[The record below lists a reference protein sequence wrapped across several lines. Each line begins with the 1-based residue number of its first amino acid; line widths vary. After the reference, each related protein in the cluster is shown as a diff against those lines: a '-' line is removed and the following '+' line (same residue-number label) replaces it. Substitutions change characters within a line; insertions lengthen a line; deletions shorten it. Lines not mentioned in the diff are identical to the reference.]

1 MINFQKVRFKNF
13 GSFGNYFTEINFDNE
28 GGMTLVTGSNGHGKS
43 YALLDSIT
51 FALFGKPFR
60 KINIP
65 QLVNTINKKNCIV
78 EVYFN
83 IGKSNYKVVRGLS
96 PKVFEIYKDD
106 TLLSQEAK
114 AKDYQRM
121 LEDQILKMNYKS
133 FTQIV
138 TLGSSSFIPFM
149 QLSANDRREVIED
162 ILDINIFSSMN
173 VILKA
178 KLSAVK
184 QSMSGLSHTIE
195 ILKEKISIQRENI
208 KNLSA
213 RKEENLSNNSK
224 KIEEVTS
231 DITKLENDISEMKK
245 QIESL
250 PSLIEDKNKIDEKIS
265 KIEKLSF
272 KLKSK
277 EKTLLKEIDFFT
289 KNEECPVC
297 MQHITEEFKTSKIES
312 LSGKCDEIT
321 KASSELI
328 DNTSL
333 LNIDVSDK
341 MNSIEKMNDIK
352 LRINEK
358 LNSISAAKKYL
369 LSLEQDVDSMND
381 FRASIKSSQ
390 EKIDSYQIEIDEKE
404 FDMNELREN
413 KNCYELLIVLLKD
426 SGIKSRIIKNY
437 LPIMNKLINDYL
449 DKMNFYITFTLD
461 EEFNEIIKSRH
472 RDNFSYMNFSEGEK
486 SRIDLAILLT
496 WRQVAKLKNSASC
509 NILILDE
516 IFDSSL
522 DGVGVE
528 DLTKV
533 LRELSKNNNVFVI
546 THKGEQ
552 LTDRFSKTINFNK
565 VNNFSRISK

>member
-1 MINFQKVRFKNF
+1 MINFEKVKFKNF
-13 GSFGNYFTEINFDNE
+13 GSFGNYFTEIDFAS

-60 KINIP
+60 KINIS
-65 QLVNTINKKNCIV
+65 QLVNTINKKNCVV
-78 EVYFN
+78 ELYFSV
-83 IGKSNYKVVRGLS
+83 GTVQYKIIRGLS
-96 PKVFEIYKDD
+96 PKIFEIYKDD
-106 TLLSQEAK
+106 SLLLQEAK
-114 AKDYQRM
+114 SKDYQKI

-149 QLSANDRREVIED
+149 QLSANDRRSVIED
-162 ILDINIFSSMN
+162 ILDINIFGSMN

-178 KLSAVK
+178 KLSGVK
-184 QSMSGLSHTIE
+184 QSMTGVSHAME
-195 ILKEKISIQRENI
+195 ILKEKISIQSENI
-208 KNLSA
+208 KNLVD
-213 RKEENLSNNSK
+213 RKETNLSNNSK

-231 DITKLENDISEMKK
+231 DINQLEINIDEMKN
-245 QIESL
+245 QIKSL
-250 PSLIEDKNKIDEKIS
+250 PLLIEDKNKIDDKVA
-265 KIEKLSF
+265 KIEKLTF

-277 EKTLLKEIDFFT
+277 EKTLLKDIDFFT

-297 MQHITEEFKTSKIES
+297 LQDITYEFKDSKINQ
-312 LSGKCDEIT
+312 LSKKYEEIV

-328 DNTSL
+328 DNTSI
-333 LNIDVSDK
+333 LNIEISDK
-341 MNSIEKMNDIK
+341 MNIIEQMNDTKFK
-352 LRINEK
+352 LNEK
-358 LNSISAAKKYL
+358 LNSISAAKKFL
-369 LSLEQDVDSMND
+369 SSLEEDVDNLND
-381 FRASIKSSQ
+381 FTTSIKTSQ
-390 EKIDSYQIEIDEKE
+390 EKIDTYQNEINSKE
-404 FDMNELREN
+404 SDLSSLRET
-413 KNCYELLIVLLKD
+413 KSSYELLLVLLKD

-437 LPIMNKLINDYL
+437 LPIMNQLINDYL

-461 EEFNEIIKSRH
+461 EEFNENIKSRH
-472 RDNFSYMNFSEGEK
+472 RDKFSYMNFSEGEK

-496 WRQVAKLKNSASC
+496 WRQIAKLKNSASC

-552 LTDRFSKTINFNK
+552 LTDKFGETINFNK
-565 VNNFSRISK
+565 INNFSRICKK